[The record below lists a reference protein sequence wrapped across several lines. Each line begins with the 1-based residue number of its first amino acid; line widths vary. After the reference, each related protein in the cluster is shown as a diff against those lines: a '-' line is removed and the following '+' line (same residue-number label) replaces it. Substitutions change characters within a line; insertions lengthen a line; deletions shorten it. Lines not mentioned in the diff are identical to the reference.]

1 MHAITSP
8 AVQIELAA
16 QQIASS
22 AAAATGRVFHGTAPA
37 GKRRQASESEDEST
51 EELNFG
57 ASDAAPPSRVATG
70 RKAARLR
77 QPQHRTPSRY
87 AQQNQEDDR
96 SDGRSF

>member
-22 AAAATGRVFHGTAPA
+22 AAAAGRLSHGTAPA
-37 GKRRQASESEDEST
+37 EKRRQASESEDESA

-57 ASDAAPPSRVATG
+57 ASDAAPSSRVATG

-87 AQQNQEDDR
+87 SQQSLEDDR